1 MVYTAVPTQ
10 MAMAPR
16 SVTAVAAGLAER
28 KLIAYAKSQFTIPK
42 SAGAA
47 ACSLAKAGITKEI
60 GIVTADTSVAA
71 GYGAWALGLKDPVA
85 VSLTPTSLTQLH
97 SET

>member
-16 SVTAVAAGLAER
+16 SVTAVAAGLLER
-28 KLIAYAKSQFTIPK
+28 KIIAYAKSQFTIPT
-42 SAGAA
+42 SGAA
-47 ACSLAKAGITKEI
+47 ACGLAKAGIRKQI
-60 GIVTADTSVAA
+60 AVTTGGTSVAA
-71 GYGAWALGLKDPVA
+71 GYGAWALGYTDPVD